1 MYKKS
6 AIPSIEIPHPGTSYN
21 PDYDDHQDLL
31 MKAHLVEL
39 KKLQEE
45 QKLMRKLA
53 LHAKKMSWAEIEV
66 FYRFCFFLKK
76 FIYFK
81 FGEFTNREYG

>member
-66 FYRFCFFLKK
+66 DKLF
-76 FIYFK
+76 
-81 FGEFTNREYG
+81 